1 MEGESEKKREK
12 ARNMRREIEADAWK
26 KPKEREEE
34 DFVTNRKWGNKRGG
48 WRVSPPQIPKNQEK
62 LPKTLWR

>member
-1 MEGESEKKREK
+1 MEEDMEGEKGEK

-34 DFVTNRKWGNKRGG
+34 DFVTNRKWGNKLMEKGG
-48 WRVSPPQIPKNQEK
+48 LKG
-62 LPKTLWR
+62 TLERETTLFK